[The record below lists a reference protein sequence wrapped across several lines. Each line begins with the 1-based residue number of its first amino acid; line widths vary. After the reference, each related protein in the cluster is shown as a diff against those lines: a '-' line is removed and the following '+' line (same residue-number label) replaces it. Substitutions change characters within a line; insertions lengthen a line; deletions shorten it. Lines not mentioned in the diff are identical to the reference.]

1 MRDQYTY
8 MTPGAG
14 QILLTA
20 DFVVKFYWNTTRLV
34 HLHIVYSCLC
44 AAKAD
49 VTEERFANLRVKAL
63 ESNSDVLIQEF

>member
-20 DFVVKFYWNTTRLV
+20 DFVVKFYWTTTRLV

-44 AAKAD
+44 AVTAD

-63 ESNSDVLIQEF
+63 ESNRNILIQEF